1 MKRTL
6 WFSVILAGVVVLAG
20 VWRGAESVDA
30 AGSLS
35 AQEAWQEPLEET
47 QVELCCDSD
56 PTVHVSPGRGR
67 SPEEF
72 RKRTPFSSDEL
83 ARLKAAALS
92 SDAVPRAEDLLDMAS
107 APASMAALSPRLLRN
122 FDGLN
127 QQSGGG
133 FFPPDTVVSV
143 GPQHVL
149 EATNV
154 ALRLST
160 RSNLNPIV
168 QTIQAHFAISG
179 ANKVVTDPKVFYD
192 ARSERFFMMVLVI
205 DHTTNQSFAYF
216 AISRSPTPDT
226 LDAPTDWCNYRV
238 TTHRNQSWGDFPGFG
253 MNDSWIA
260 ITTNNFTF
268 EDSDFV
274 RAFLVA
280 IEKPRLVDNAARCP
294 QAVKAFRYAFAD
306 DEDGL
311 TPFTVQPAR
320 HYDSTGF
327 DGDPLYLVSSQLFF
341 SSDRYAFWQL
351 RSGKSRKPQLRR
363 TTVTGELYSVP
374 PDAAQAEGGLLSTSV
389 QDVLSVASR
398 NGQLWATHTTGCE
411 IGGGSNEACVRVVQF
426 TPVAG
431 ITPAA
436 SIDYTATLRNGPDSF
451 LFHPSVAISKRG
463 DVVVVF
469 QRSKASTFLGS
480 AFTGRRFDLRQFGP
494 VRSLREG
501 TCRLVNN
508 AGGGV
513 GSSQRT
519 GDYTGAQAD
528 PNDSRGFWLA
538 GEHSVASCAWG
549 TRVARVRY

>member
-226 LDAPTDWCNYRV
+226 LDALTDWCNYRV

-294 QAVKAFRYAFAD
+294 QAVKAFAMRSP
-306 DEDGL
+306 
-311 TPFTVQPAR
+311 TMRTVSRRSPCNQRATTTR
-320 HYDSTGF
+320 RDST
-327 DGDPLYLVSSQLFF
+327 
-341 SSDRYAFWQL
+341 AI
-351 RSGKSRKPQLRR
+351 RS
-363 TTVTGELYSVP
+363 T
-374 PDAAQAEGGLLSTSV
+374 
-389 QDVLSVASR
+389 
-398 NGQLWATHTTGCE
+398 W
-411 IGGGSNEACVRVVQF
+411 
-426 TPVAG
+426 
-431 ITPAA
+431 
-436 SIDYTATLRNGPDSF
+436 
-451 LFHPSVAISKRG
+451 
-463 DVVVVF
+463 
-469 QRSKASTFLGS
+469 
-480 AFTGRRFDLRQFGP
+480 
-494 VRSLREG
+494 
-501 TCRLVNN
+501 
-508 AGGGV
+508 
-513 GSSQRT
+513 
-519 GDYTGAQAD
+519 
-528 PNDSRGFWLA
+528 
-538 GEHSVASCAWG
+538 
-549 TRVARVRY
+549 